1 MSRPSGRFREIR
13 EELGGFYPRFS
24 EAEYAQRYAR
34 IREMMDEFEVECLL
48 VYGDSDHCYMNL
60 ANVRYVANYADH
72 QYSYVVF
79 PRNGDITL
87 LISIPNL
94 QPGAVAM
101 SVVPDVRWS
110 LGSRRNI
117 AQVAAERV
125 LELGLGHGRIGLVGP
140 DSVRMPSIPHHH
152 YLTLEERLGD
162 AELIYLTEQ
171 FEGLRR
177 VQSEEEILWM
187 QKGADFTDAAMQAMV
202 DAIAPGVR
210 EFELYGAQHCAYLPR
225 GGHLMFSI
233 MSSTAMSK
241 PRSPHPAAW
250 ASERPLEKGDIVMTE
265 ISAAY
270 WGYSGQII
278 RAIALGQPPQ
288 QYLDLYHLV
297 KEVHDGVRDV
307 LKPGNTEKD
316 VLRIASKI
324 TDAGYTSLTP
334 IVHGWGLGLV
344 WPYIGTEGSDA
355 WWSEG
360 VVFEENQALMVE
372 PNAAS
377 PDLTSGIV
385 IGTLH
390 RVSAAGGVPYQ
401 KFPLEFI
408 VKD

>member
-1 MSRPSGRFREIR
+1 MSADLERFQEIR
-13 EELGGFYPRFS
+13 EELGRFYPRFS
-24 EAEYAQRYAR
+24 EAEYARRYAR
-34 IREMMDEFEVECLL
+34 IRDLMDELELDCLL
-48 VYGDSDHCYMNL
+48 IYGDSGHCYMNL

-79 PRNGDITL
+79 PRSGDPTL

-117 AQVAAERV
+117 AQVASERV
-125 LELGLGHGRIGLVGP
+125 IELGLGGGSIGIVGP

-152 YLTLEERLGD
+152 FTALRERLGD
-162 AELIYLTEQ
+162 ANLVYITEQ
-171 FEGLRR
+171 FETLRR
-177 VQSEEEILWM
+177 VQSEEEIQWM

-210 EFELYGAQHCAYLPR
+210 EYELYGAQHCAYLPL

-233 MSSTAMSK
+233 ISSTSMLK

-265 ISAAY
+265 ISGAY

-288 QYLDLYHLV
+288 RYRDLYDLT

-307 LKPGNTEKD
+307 LKPGNTEED

-324 TDAGYTSLTP
+324 TDAGYQSLTP

-344 WPYIGTEGSDA
+344 WPYIGTKGSDA

-372 PNAAS
+372 PNATTL
-377 PDLTSGIV
+377 DLTCGIV

-390 RVSAAGGVPYQ
+390 RVTATGGVPYQ